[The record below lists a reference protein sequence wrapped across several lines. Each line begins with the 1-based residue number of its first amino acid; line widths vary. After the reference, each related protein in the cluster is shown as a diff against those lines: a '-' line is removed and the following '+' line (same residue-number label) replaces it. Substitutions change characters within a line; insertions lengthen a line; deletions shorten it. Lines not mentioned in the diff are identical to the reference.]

1 MANSNVS
8 EILKIQTFT
17 TFHFWKLWW
26 LKNDQ
31 NASSE
36 SLNILGAYFRVKH
49 DSKMTSGLLETLKE
63 KLNLEQSYLMTC
75 GCPKCLM
82 KKVRTRLKQNIQKNI
97 ILSTLAMCFLLEK
110 FWNILP
116 QLICLKQFGSKHCT
130 IPHTSWRRDHESSK
144 CFRSIYDTFK
154 CFGYK
159 IRYRLPC
166 FG

>member
-36 SLNILGAYFRVKH
+36 NLDILGGYFQVKH
-49 DSKMTSGLLETLKE
+49 DPKMTSGLLEILKE
-63 KLNLEQSYLMTC
+63 KIKFGGNLFTGNDLCMSKMSYEEGSYTFEA
-75 GCPKCLM
+75 KHS
-82 KKVRTRLKQNIQKNI
+82 KNI

-110 FWNILP
+110 F
-116 QLICLKQFGSKHCT
+116 
-130 IPHTSWRRDHESSK
+130 
-144 CFRSIYDTFK
+144 
-154 CFGYK
+154 
-159 IRYRLPC
+159 
-166 FG
+166 